1 MPAAPVSAT
10 VTDNSIPLSE
20 LHSGAGTTEP
30 SNETKP
36 QTKKLEL
43 TDQTNLLP
51 VRQVVVIFLA
61 LSLCA
66 LVTSLDSL
74 IVSASLSTVS
84 AVFNA
89 GSVSSWVPSAYLL
102 TSTGFQP
109 LYGRLSDIFGR
120 KSTLCFAMTVYFVGN
135 LAAGFSDSIIQL
147 IVCRGIA
154 GAGGGGI
161 SSMLQIMISDIV
173 PLRERGKYVGV
184 SAGVIALGYAI
195 GPVIGGALA
204 EQASWRWCFWVTLPL
219 SIVATIMAVIFAP
232 SKPMTGGIAE
242 KLRIID
248 YTGILLTVG
257 GCTLIM
263 LPLIWG
269 GVTYPWN
276 SVVVLAP
283 LCCGMF
289 VVVLFCLWEWKVA
302 KLPIVPMHIFKH
314 ITVVGVYICMFSNG
328 FVFFSAL
335 YYLPLY
341 FQVVLQYSPTYSGV
355 LLNLLRIQFTT
366 MISHTWVPSPRNVSL
381 TNCVESSCFKF
392 ISGEGFCFISPQL
405 IILLIM
411 IFHFKGLS
419 ISHTGK
425 YRTVVYSGFA
435 LSAIGSGCIS
445 IFNASTSKAVMVV
458 LMLLTGTGNGMTMQ
472 TTTVAAQASVAR
484 KDMSVV
490 TAVRNFLRMLGGA
503 ISLPVASS
511 LLNNAIRT
519 SMINLELPASTI
531 TTVIDNPSLLTNS
544 SSISSLDISV
554 SQAANILSK
563 GYTKGFRDVF
573 LLNAAM
579 SATATLV
586 SAVMIKHKELLRGD
600 EEQLRKEAAE
610 ALRKAKRN
618 DVEKELGE
626 VVG

>member
-20 LHSGAGTTEP
+20 VPSGAGTTEP
-30 SNETKP
+30 SNQTKP

-51 VRQVVVIFLA
+51 VKQVVVIFLA

-135 LAAGFSDSIIQL
+135 LAAGFSNSIIQL

-173 PLRERGKYVGV
+173 PLRERGKYVGI

-232 SKPMTGGIAE
+232 SKPMTGGIVE
-242 KLRIID
+242 KLKIID
-248 YTGILLTVG
+248 YIGILLTVG

-314 ITVVGVYICMFSNG
+314 VTVVGVYICMFSNG

-341 FQVVLQYSPTYSGV
+341 FQVVLQYSPTYSGTFLLPIV
-355 LLNLLRIQFTT
+355 LSQVA
-366 MISHTWVPSPRNVSL
+366 SSL
-381 TNCVESSCFKF
+381 SA
-392 ISGEGFCFISPQL
+392 
-405 IILLIM
+405 
-411 IFHFKGLS
+411 GLS

-458 LMLLTGTGNGMTMQ
+458 LMLLTGCGNGMTMQ

-544 SSISSLDISV
+544 SSISTLDISV
-554 SQAANILSK
+554 YQAANILSK

-600 EEQLRKEAAE
+600 EDQLRKEAAE
-610 ALRKAKRN
+610 ALRKAKRKG
-618 DVEKELGE
+618 VEKELGE
-626 VVG
+626 VVE

>member
-20 LHSGAGTTEP
+20 LPSGAGTTEP
-30 SNETKP
+30 SNQPKP

-51 VRQVVVIFLA
+51 VKQVVVIFLA

-135 LAAGFSDSIIQL
+135 LAAGFSNSIIQL

-173 PLRERGKYVGV
+173 PLRERGKYVGI

-232 SKPMTGGIAE
+232 SKPMTGGIVE
-242 KLRIID
+242 KLKIID
-248 YTGILLTVG
+248 YIGILLTVG

-276 SVVVLAP
+276 SVVVLGP

-341 FQVVLQYSPTYSGV
+341 FQVVLQYSPTYSGTFLLPIV
-355 LLNLLRIQFTT
+355 LSQVASSLLA
-366 MISHTWVPSPRNVSL
+366 
-381 TNCVESSCFKF
+381 
-392 ISGEGFCFISPQL
+392 
-405 IILLIM
+405 
-411 IFHFKGLS
+411 GLS

-458 LMLLTGTGNGMTMQ
+458 LMLITGAGNGMVRLLFLFLLQQAYSSQKLDCFPRQTMQ

-544 SSISSLDISV
+544 SSISTLDISV
-554 SQAANILSK
+554 YQAANILSK

-600 EEQLRKEAAE
+600 EDQLRKEAAE
-610 ALRKAKRN
+610 ALRKAKRKG
-618 DVEKELGE
+618 VEKELGE
-626 VVG
+626 VVE

>member
-10 VTDNSIPLSE
+10 VIDNSIPLSE
-20 LHSGAGTTEP
+20 LHSGAGTTEL
-30 SNETKP
+30 SNQTKP
-36 QTKKLEL
+36 QNKKLEL

-51 VRQVVVIFLA
+51 VKQVVVIFLA

-135 LAAGFSDSIIQL
+135 LAAGFSNSIIQL

-173 PLRERGKYVGV
+173 PLRERGKYVGI
-184 SAGVIALGYAI
+184 SAGVIALGYTI

-232 SKPMTGGIAE
+232 FKPMTGGIVE
-242 KLRIID
+242 KLKIID
-248 YTGILLTVG
+248 YIGILLTVG

-283 LCCGMF
+283 LCCGMC

-314 ITVVGVYICMFSNG
+314 ITVVGVYICMFANG

-341 FQVVLQYSPTYSGV
+341 FQVVLQYSPTYSGTFLLPIV
-355 LLNLLRIQFTT
+355 LSQVASSLLA
-366 MISHTWVPSPRNVSL
+366 
-381 TNCVESSCFKF
+381 
-392 ISGEGFCFISPQL
+392 
-405 IILLIM
+405 
-411 IFHFKGLS
+411 GLS

-458 LMLLTGTGNGMTMQ
+458 LMLLTGAGNGMTMQ

-544 SSISSLDISV
+544 SSISTLDISV

-563 GYTKGFRDVF
+563 GYTTGFRDVF

-618 DVEKELGE
+618 GVEKELGE
-626 VVG
+626 VVE

>member
-10 VTDNSIPLSE
+10 VTDNSTPLSE

-30 SNETKP
+30 SNQTKP

-51 VRQVVVIFLA
+51 VKQVVVIFLA

-135 LAAGFSDSIIQL
+135 LAAGFSNSIIQL

-173 PLRERGKYVGV
+173 PLRERGKYVGI

-232 SKPMTGGIAE
+232 SKPMTGGIVE
-242 KLRIID
+242 KLKIID

-302 KLPIVPMHIFKH
+302 KLPIVPMYIFKH
-314 ITVVGVYICMFSNG
+314 ITVVGVYICMFANG

-341 FQVVLQYSPTYSGV
+341 FQVVLQYSPTYSGTFLLPIV
-355 LLNLLRIQFTT
+355 LSQVASSLLA
-366 MISHTWVPSPRNVSL
+366 
-381 TNCVESSCFKF
+381 
-392 ISGEGFCFISPQL
+392 
-405 IILLIM
+405 
-411 IFHFKGLS
+411 GLS

-425 YRTVVYSGFA
+425 YR
-435 LSAIGSGCIS
+435 CIS

-458 LMLLTGTGNGMTMQ
+458 LMLITGAGNGMTMQ

-484 KDMSVV
+484 KDMSIV

-544 SSISSLDISV
+544 SSISTLDISV

-563 GYTKGFRDVF
+563 GYTNGFRDVF

-600 EEQLRKEAAE
+600 EDQLRKEAAE
-610 ALRKAKRN
+610 ALRKAKRKG
-618 DVEKELGE
+618 VEKELGK
-626 VVG
+626 VVE